1 MCLAVSILVLAHNQ
15 LQSNSQLHKE
25 QIFRAWRHARLA
37 TILCV
42 WDTHT
47 WHHRQAPN
55 GVTDEPI
62 ICPSEDAYVS
72 APPRD
77 TYGQRQVKD
86 LQILTYT
93 DKQHN
98 HDSNTH
104 TSRVLSYLQTLQ
116 HYYKE
121 QHSVD
126 ATQNKEFSC
135 HVLYS
140 DINSSMSINR
150 SQEQRSSI
158 VQPSSLISHT
168 TLFASNSPA
177 KKHLIHF
184 TKMAEKGSATHLI
197 TVYRAERQ
205 RRVRPLPRRGQI
217 KLKIAH
223 IVVHSIASA
232 LLRTFS
238 QLQVLDQK

>member
-1 MCLAVSILVLAHNQ
+1 MQMISMPILRHAYEPWTACLVQRQKYSDLATWQVGTGSLPFASWDDTCTWHHRWRMSMCLAVSILVLAHNQ

-72 APPRD
+72 APRD

-98 HDSNTH
+98 HDSNIH
-104 TSRVLSYLQTLQ
+104 T
-116 HYYKE
+116 
-121 QHSVD
+121 
-126 ATQNKEFSC
+126 
-135 HVLYS
+135 
-140 DINSSMSINR
+140 
-150 SQEQRSSI
+150 
-158 VQPSSLISHT
+158 
-168 TLFASNSPA
+168 
-177 KKHLIHF
+177 
-184 TKMAEKGSATHLI
+184 
-197 TVYRAERQ
+197 YRQSFIIPTDTAR
-205 RRVRPLPRRGQI
+205 
-217 KLKIAH
+217 
-223 IVVHSIASA
+223 
-232 LLRTFS
+232 LL
-238 QLQVLDQK
+238 